1 MAAAGLVASGEARVA
16 LGADQAS
23 GEKMGLRTWLPLL
36 GITLSAFIF
45 NTSEFMP
52 IALLTDM
59 ASDLGVTE
67 SVAGIVITV
76 YAWSVMLLSLP
87 LMMFASRFPLRRV
100 LLGVIVIFLAGQ
112 VSTVLSGSY
121 AMLMASRIIVAV
133 AHSLFWSIASP
144 IAVRLV
150 PERFSSLALGMVVTG
165 SSVATIVG
173 MPLGRII
180 GLALGWRMAF
190 ACVAIVTAVVLAYLA
205 VVFPK
210 LPAGEPFTASKL
222 PVMLRNR
229 TLVGIYVFVA
239 LIVTGYYSAYSY
251 IEPFLLQVAHLP
263 ASSVTAM
270 LTVFG
275 IAGIGGSFFY
285 ARLFDGHRRA
295 FLRTAVAGVVVALF
309 ALGVASASPVLVIVD
324 FLVWG
329 VASTCWNVA
338 FQGEVIRV
346 TSQDESA
353 VATSIF
359 SGIFNLGIGGG
370 SALGGVVVEHLG
382 VGAIGY
388 VGGALALVAF
398 AFLMAWL
405 LGRMAPAKRG

>member
-150 PERFSSLALGMVVTG
+150 PERFSSLALGMIVTG
-165 SSVATIVG
+165 S
-173 MPLGRII
+173 
-180 GLALGWRMAF
+180 
-190 ACVAIVTAVVLAYLA
+190 
-205 VVFPK
+205 
-210 LPAGEPFTASKL
+210 
-222 PVMLRNR
+222 
-229 TLVGIYVFVA
+229 
-239 LIVTGYYSAYSY
+239 
-251 IEPFLLQVAHLP
+251 
-263 ASSVTAM
+263 
-270 LTVFG
+270 
-275 IAGIGGSFFY
+275 
-285 ARLFDGHRRA
+285 
-295 FLRTAVAGVVVALF
+295 
-309 ALGVASASPVLVIVD
+309 
-324 FLVWG
+324 
-329 VASTCWNVA
+329 
-338 FQGEVIRV
+338 
-346 TSQDESA
+346 
-353 VATSIF
+353 
-359 SGIFNLGIGGG
+359 
-370 SALGGVVVEHLG
+370 
-382 VGAIGY
+382 
-388 VGGALALVAF
+388 
-398 AFLMAWL
+398 
-405 LGRMAPAKRG
+405 

>member
-1 MAAAGLVASGEARVA
+1 MGAGMTR
-16 LGADQAS
+16 DR
-23 GEKMGLRTWLPLL
+23 GEKMGLRSWLPLL

-100 LLGVIVIFLAGQ
+100 LLGVIVIFLLGQ

-121 AMLMASRIIVAV
+121 TMLMASRIIVAV
-133 AHSLFWSIASP
+133 AHSVFWSIASP

-150 PERFSSLALGMVVTG
+150 PERFTSLALGMVVTG

-173 MPLGRII
+173 MPLGRVI
-180 GLALGWRMAF
+180 GLAMGWRSAF
-190 ACVAIVTAVVLAYLA
+190 LCVAAITAVVLAYLF

-210 LPAGEPFTASKL
+210 LPAGEPFTVSKL

-229 TLVGIYVFVA
+229 TLVGIYAFVA
-239 LIVTGYYSAYSY
+239 VFVTGYYTTYSY
-251 IEPFLLQVAHLP
+251 IEPFLLQVALLP
-263 ASSVTAM
+263 AGTVTAM
-270 LTVFG
+270 LIVFG
-275 IAGIGGSFFY
+275 VAGIVGSFFY

-295 FLRTAVAGVVVALF
+295 FLRTAVGGLVVALF
-309 ALGVASASPVLVIVD
+309 ALGLASVNPVLIIAD
-324 FLVWG
+324 FVVWG
-329 VASTCWNVA
+329 VAATCWNVA
-338 FQGEVIRV
+338 FQGEVIRI
-346 TSQDESA
+346 TSQDEGP

-382 VGAIGY
+382 VDVIGY
-388 VGGALALVAF
+388 VGGVLALVAF
-398 AFLMAWL
+398 VFLIAWL
-405 LGRMAPAKRG
+405 LGRMAPVRSR